1 MSKTLERIK
10 EYIDYKGISIRAFEI
25 SCGFSNGS
33 FASQLKNNKTIGV
46 DKLENIL
53 NIYSEINANWIL
65 TGKGKML
72 NFELQNILQEPK
84 LEYNFSENTNELI
97 ETQRQLLKMKDEKIA
112 FLEREL
118 EKDKEGN
125 ANAS

>member
-10 EYIDYKGISIRAFEI
+10 EYIDYKKISIRAFEI

-33 FASQLKNNKTIGV
+33 FASQLKNKKTIGV

-53 NIYSEINANWIL
+53 NIYSELNANWVL
-65 TGKGKML
+65 TGKGEML
-72 NFELQNILQEPK
+72 NIILQNFVVEAKQQYNLVEPVQELLEMQRKLLQ
-84 LEYNFSENTNELI
+84 
-97 ETQRQLLKMKDEKIA
+97 MKDEKIA
-112 FLEREL
+112 TLEREL
-118 EKDKEGN
+118 ESRQGN